1 MTEAIFPQIRIMP
14 ARFLKPETSE
24 KFLNGICREGV
35 VRRMIINGPRLPAT
49 VTEGPGRGL
58 PNPHPGRQ
66 TIHVGGEEFELQV
79 QVGTILLELENRDA
93 IPAIRKVCDEVFTN
107 FSYTLQEGKFMKS
120 QMTVSDYARYGIMED
135 ERILGMADPKAKGSR
150 CPIILQGTK

>member
-14 ARFLKPETSE
+14 ARFLYPETAE
-24 KFLNGICREGV
+24 KFLNGICKEGV
-35 VRRMIINGPRLPAT
+35 VRRMILNGPSLPPT

-58 PNPHPGRQ
+58 PNPHPGRRI
-66 TIHVGGEEFELQV
+66 IHVGGEEFELQV
-79 QVGTILLELENRDA
+79 QVGTIILELENRDA
-93 IPAIRKVCDEVFTN
+93 IPAIRKVCDEVFQN

-120 QMTVSDYARYGIMED
+120 QMTVSDYAKYGIMED
-135 ERILGMADPKAKGSR
+135 ERILGMADPRAKGSR